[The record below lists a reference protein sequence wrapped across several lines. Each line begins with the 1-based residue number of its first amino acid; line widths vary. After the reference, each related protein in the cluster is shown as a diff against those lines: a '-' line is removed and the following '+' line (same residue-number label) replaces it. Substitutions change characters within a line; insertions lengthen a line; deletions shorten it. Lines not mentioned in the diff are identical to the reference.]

1 MQGASKKF
9 YSSLSLLLLLNGV
22 IKPIW
27 IFGIDRRVQN
37 EVGTETYGIYFSL
50 LSLSIVFSFLL
61 DWGLTAFL
69 NRQLAAGQ
77 KFYQENI
84 GNLLL
89 LKLFF
94 AAAYILVVVITAA
107 IAGISHWLLL
117 WPVLLIQILTSLFI
131 FLRSI
136 VTARQN
142 FSADAW
148 LSVLDKTL
156 MIILCG
162 AFLFIPS
169 LFGEINIGIFLWC
182 QVICTAIAVL
192 AVTLI
197 VFKEKTNLSFS
208 IKEFLNR
215 KLLMAALP
223 YATIVVLMSMHSR
236 LDGFLLEQLHPNGAY
251 EAGLYAGAYRLL
263 DAANI
268 AGYLLASFLLPYIA
282 KLWSE
287 RKNTEAEA
295 AVLQSRHLLMVFAAG
310 LVCVVFVLAPVLQ
323 QKLYN
328 IYDERAVD
336 IMRFCMMSLI
346 GYSLIQVYGTLL
358 TATGHIISFCILTLL
373 AVITNIILN
382 LILIPRLGAM
392 GCCIAAV
399 VSQFSCGIALLVYA
413 KEKLNIN
420 LHYRSLLIYIF
431 TGALVATILD
441 AGESVNINTWFLLF
455 GAAVLVIITMF
466 LTGLLNLKAIA
477 TTFLNK
483 QNKTDPDA

>member
-9 YSSLSLLLLLNGV
+9 YSSLSLLLFLNGV

-37 EVGTETYGIYFSL
+37 EVGTETYGVYFSL

-94 AAAYILVVVITAA
+94 AAIYILAVIIIAA
-107 IAGISHWLLL
+107 IAGISHWHLL
-117 WPVLLIQILTSLFI
+117 WPVLLIQVLTSLFI
-131 FLRSI
+131 FLRGI
-136 VTARQN
+136 VTARQH

-169 LFGEINIGIFLWC
+169 LFRKISISIFLWC
-182 QVICTAIAVL
+182 QVICTVTAVF
-192 AVTLI
+192 AVAAV
-197 VFKEKTNLSFS
+197 VFKKKTSFS
-208 IKEFLNR
+208 FSLKQVFNR
-215 KLLMAALP
+215 KLLLAALP
-223 YATIVVLMSMHSR
+223 YAAIVILMSMHNR

-268 AGYLLASFLLPYIA
+268 AGYLLASFLLPFIA

-287 RKNTEAEA
+287 RKNAEAES

-310 LVCVVFVLAPVLQ
+310 LVCVVFVLAPLLQ
-323 QKLYN
+323 QMLYN

-336 IMRFCMMSLI
+336 IMRFCMMSFI

-382 LILIPRLGAM
+382 LVLIPRLGAM
-392 GCCIAAV
+392 GCCIAAI

-431 TGALVATILD
+431 TGALVVTTLY
-441 AGESVNINTWFLLF
+441 AGKSVDVNLWLLLF
-455 GAAVLVIITMF
+455 AVGILVLVTMF
-466 LTGLLNLKAIA
+466 LSGLLNLKAIVN
-477 TTFLNK
+477 TFLNK
-483 QNKTDPDA
+483 ENKTDPDA

>member
-1 MQGASKKF
+1 MQGSSKKF
-9 YSSLSLLLLLNGV
+9 YSSLGLLLFLNGV

-37 EVGTETYGIYFSL
+37 EVGTETYGVYFSL

-69 NRQLAAGQ
+69 NRQLAAGR

-89 LKLFF
+89 MKLFF
-94 AAAYILVVVITAA
+94 AALYIVAVIITAA
-107 IAGISHWLLL
+107 IAGISHWHLL

-136 VTARQN
+136 VTGRQH
-142 FSADAW
+142 FSVDAW
-148 LSVLDKTL
+148 LSVLDKSL

-169 LFGEINIGIFLWC
+169 VFGKINIGIFLWC
-182 QVICTAIAVL
+182 QVFCTAIAVL
-192 AVTLI
+192 AVTLV
-197 VFKEKTNLSFS
+197 VFRQKTSLSISLKNF
-208 IKEFLNR
+208 FNR
-215 KLLMAALP
+215 KLLLAALP
-223 YATIVVLMSMHSR
+223 YAVIVILMSMHNR

-251 EAGLYAGAYRLL
+251 EAGIYAGAYRLL

-268 AGYLLASFLLPYIA
+268 AGYLSASFLLPYIA

-287 RKNTEAEA
+287 RKNTETEA
-295 AVLQSRHLLMVFAAG
+295 AVLQSRHLLMVFAAS

-336 IMRFCMMSLI
+336 VMRFCIMSFI

-373 AVITNIILN
+373 AVITNIVLN

-413 KEKLNIN
+413 KEKLNMN

-431 TGALVATILD
+431 TGALVVTTLY
-441 AGESVNINTWFLLF
+441 AGKSVNINTWFLLS

-466 LTGLLNLKAIA
+466 LSGLLNLKAIA
-477 TTFLNK
+477 NTFLTK
-483 QNKTDPDA
+483 EIKTDSDA

>member
-1 MQGASKKF
+1 MTASSKNF
-9 YSSLSLLLLLNGV
+9 YSSLGLLLFLNGV
-22 IKPIW
+22 IKPVW
-27 IFGIDRRVQN
+27 IFGIDRLVQN

-50 LSLSIVFSFLL
+50 LSLSIVFNFLL

-69 NRQLAAGQ
+69 NRQLAAEQ
-77 KFYQENI
+77 TFYRENI
-84 GNLLL
+84 GNILL

-94 AAAYILVVVITAA
+94 AAIYILAVIITAA
-107 IAGISHWLLL
+107 VAGISHWHLL
-117 WPVLLIQILTSLFI
+117 WPVLLIQVLTSLFI
-131 FLRSI
+131 FLRGI

-148 LSVLDKTL
+148 FSVLDKTL

-162 AFLFIPS
+162 VFLFVPS
-169 LFGEINIGIFLWC
+169 AFGKINISIFLWC
-182 QVICTAIAVL
+182 QVVCTAIAVL
-192 AVTLI
+192 VVAAV
-197 VFKEKTNLSFS
+197 VFKRKTNLSFS
-208 IKEFLNR
+208 LKQVLNR
-215 KLLMAALP
+215 KLLLAALP
-223 YATIVVLMSMHSR
+223 YAAIVILMSMHSR

-251 EAGLYAGAYRLL
+251 EAGIYAGAYRLL

-287 RKNTEAEA
+287 RKNTETEA

-336 IMRFCMMSLI
+336 IMRFCMMSFI

-382 LILIPRLGAM
+382 LVLIPQLGAM
-392 GCCIAAV
+392 GCCIAAF

-431 TGALVATILD
+431 TGAMVVTILY
-441 AGESVNINTWFLLF
+441 AGKSVNINSWLLLF
-455 GAAVLVIITMF
+455 AVTALAVITMF
-466 LTGLLNLKAIA
+466 LSGLLNLKAI
-477 TTFLNK
+477 TNTFLSK
-483 QNKTDPDA
+483 ENKTHPDA